1 MYYVMSVTKVAF
13 IYMVRMYMHK
23 VIDVKLTSIF
33 SPICQTL
40 IHENVHNQLDDSAR
54 KVLENSSDLLVIR
67 LDNTVVGYAI
77 FELMQGEE
85 LVLDSIYFRSII
97 KDHMLGEYWLTR
109 LLKRRL
115 KNNTY
120 NQFLLDS

>member
-1 MYYVMSVTKVAF
+1 
-13 IYMVRMYMHK
+13 MHK

-33 SPICQTL
+33 SPVCQTL
-40 IHENVHNQLDDSAR
+40 IHESVHSEFGESAQE
-54 KVLENSSDLLVIR
+54 LLNNSNELLVIR

-77 FELMQGEE
+77 FDLLKDEE

-120 NQFLLDS
+120 HQFLLAS